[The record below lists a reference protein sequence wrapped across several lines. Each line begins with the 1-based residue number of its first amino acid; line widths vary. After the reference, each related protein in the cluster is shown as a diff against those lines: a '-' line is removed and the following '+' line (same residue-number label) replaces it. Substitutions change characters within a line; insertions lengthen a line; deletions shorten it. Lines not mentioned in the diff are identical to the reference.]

1 MAAKSRLIL
10 SPFFKKAE
18 EEEEQEEE
26 EEEDSAVTRNICR
39 NFCAV
44 IPSDF
49 STRDLVAPLLAAAP
63 APAILAGAL
72 GVVFEPKSKDLD
84 RASFVTR
91 PEREPDVAPAIS
103 GSKRRDSAS

>member
-1 MAAKSRLIL
+1 M
-10 SPFFKKAE
+10 
-18 EEEEQEEE
+18 
-26 EEEDSAVTRNICR
+26 
-39 NFCAV
+39 

-49 STRDLVAPLLAAAP
+49 STRDLAAPLLAP
-63 APAILAGAL
+63 APVALAGAL

-91 PEREPDVAPAIS
+91 PEKEPDVAPAIS